1 MARVNLSAVKKTYGK
16 TVVIHDLT
24 LSVEDGELIVIVG
37 PSGCGKSTLL
47 RMVAGLETITAGT
60 VVIADRVVNNLEPR
74 ERDIAMVF
82 QNYALY
88 PHMTV
93 FANMAYSLKI
103 AGVDKDEIEKRI
115 DKTARLLELEAYLK
129 RKPSQLSGGQRQRV
143 AMGRAIVRNPAVF
156 LFDEPL
162 SNLDARLR
170 VQMRMEIK
178 TLQRKLGATLLYV
191 THDQVEAMTLA
202 DRMVVMKDGVVEQ
215 VGSPLEVYHNPATT
229 FVAGFIGSPPMNF
242 MALDSLTTKIDS
254 ANTSW
259 VGTDAPPARTALVGI
274 RPEHLRF
281 CPSGTGLCD
290 VEVAFFE
297 ELGAET
303 LVHLNAR
310 DGEKYILRLESETPP
325 PALGTNIGLTTTK
338 RHRFFFDDEGKRLF
352 SEVPATGYDPQLHE
366 TLQSEKQLDAK

>member
-1 MARVNLSAVKKTYGK
+1 MARVSLQGVKKAYGK
-16 TVVIHDLT
+16 TVVIDDLH
-24 LSVEDGELIVIVG
+24 LSIDDGELIVIVG

-47 RMVAGLETITAGT
+47 RMIAGLETITAGT
-60 VVIADRVVNNLEPR
+60 VTIADRVVNQLEPR

-93 FANMAYSLKI
+93 YANMAYSLKI
-103 AGVDKDEIEKRI
+103 AGRPRQEIEERI
-115 DKTARLLELEAYLK
+115 EKTARLLELQPFLK
-129 RKPSQLSGGQRQRV
+129 RKPQQLSGGQRQRV

-178 TLQRKLGATLLYV
+178 TLQRTLAATLLYV

-202 DRMVVMKDGVVEQ
+202 DRMVVMNDGVVEQ
-215 VGSPLEVYHNPATT
+215 VGTPLEVYHNPATT

-242 MALDSLTTKIDS
+242 LRLQGEHSIADPQNLEQSGGK
-254 ANTSW
+254 AF
-259 VGTDAPPARTALVGI
+259 PAAAALVGI
-274 RPEHLRF
+274 RPEHLRC
-281 CPSGTGLCD
+281 CPPGRGICD
-290 VEVAFFE
+290 ARVAFFE

-303 LVHLNAR
+303 LVHLCSSSG
-310 DGEKYILRLESETPP
+310 DKHILRLESAVAPP
-325 PALGTNIGLTTTK
+325 ELGSEIGLTAEE
-338 RHRFFFDDEGKRLF
+338 RHRLFFDQQGRRL
-352 SEVPATGYDPQLHE
+352 
-366 TLQSEKQLDAK
+366 

>member
-1 MARVNLSAVKKTYGK
+1 MAQVTLTSVKKAYGK
-16 TVVIHDLT
+16 TVVIHDLNLT
-24 LSVEDGELIVIVG
+24 IEDGELIVIVG

-60 VVIADRVVNNLEPR
+60 VSIAGRVVNNLEPR
-74 ERDIAMVF
+74 QRDIAMVF

-103 AGVDKDEIEKRI
+103 AGLSKSEISQRI
-115 DKTARLLELEAYLK
+115 EQTARLLELEPFLT
-129 RKPSQLSGGQRQRV
+129 RKPRQLSGGQRQRV
-143 AMGRAIVRNPAVF
+143 AMGRAIVRDPAVF

-178 TLQRKLGATLLYV
+178 TLQRKLDATLLYV

-202 DRMVVMKDGVVEQ
+202 DRMVVMNNGLVEQ
-215 VGSPLEVYHNPATT
+215 VGNPLEVYHNPATT

-242 MALDSLTTKIDS
+242 FALDSNASATTSTPEAVK
-254 ANTSW
+254 
-259 VGTDAPPARTALVGI
+259 LVGI

-281 CPSGTGLCD
+281 CPPGAGICD
-290 VEVAFFE
+290 AEVAFFE

-303 LVHLNAR
+303 LVHLLTGQGDR
-310 DGEKYILRLESETPP
+310 YILRMDSDTSPP
-325 PALGTNIGLTTTK
+325 SLGTTVGLSATEQ
-338 RHRFFFDDEGKRLF
+338 HRFFFDDDGKRIIPL
-352 SEVPATGYDPQLHE
+352 
-366 TLQSEKQLDAK
+366 